1 MAVFQKK
8 RVKKNKKPYNKNL
21 SCSLCKNGIGNVSY
35 LDVYRLKRFTARKGK
50 IVPRFKSG
58 NCSKHQKQISVAIKR
73 ARVLSL
79 MPYLI
84 KD

>member
-1 MAVFQKK
+1 MAFQKK
-8 RVKKNKKPYNKNL
+8 PKKKNKKIYNKNL
-21 SCSLCKNGIGNVSY
+21 RCSLCGHGVKCISY
-35 LDVYRLKRFTARKGK
+35 LDVYRLKRFTSRKGK
-50 IVPRFKSG
+50 IISRFRNG
-58 NCSKHQKQISVAIKR
+58 NCAKHQRQVSIAIKR